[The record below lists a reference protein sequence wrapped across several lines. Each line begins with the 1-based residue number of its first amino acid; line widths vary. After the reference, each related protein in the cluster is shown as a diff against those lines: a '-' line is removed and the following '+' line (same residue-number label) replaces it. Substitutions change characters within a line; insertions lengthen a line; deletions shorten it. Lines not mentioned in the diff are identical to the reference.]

1 MQFGVC
7 PLSMIAVHT
16 AASVG
21 SEMCTQLLFGELVE
35 VMERKG
41 KEWLKIRCQADH
53 HIGWVKCNQL
63 IAITQGEFELFQ
75 QSFAYCL
82 EVTHP
87 LMANQHFVPITI
99 GARLPQFN
107 GMQFQLGDER
117 YQFSGLAVEA
127 SEVPHTAELV
137 QKIARR
143 YLHSPYLHGGRSPF
157 GIDSAGLVQIVLQ
170 MVGIALP
177 REAAQQ
183 MMFGETIDFVEQT
196 QIGDLA
202 FFEDRVGRVN
212 HVGMLMEEQKIMHAY
227 GKVKIDQ
234 LDHFGIF
241 DANLQQYTH
250 KLRVIRRI
258 LPTTSPKE
266 ALSANLAKENK
277 IIISSASL
285 FD

>member
-16 AASVG
+16 SPNVG

-35 VMERKG
+35 VIERKG

-53 HIGWVKCNQL
+53 HIGWIKTNQV
-63 IAITQGEFELFQ
+63 IAITQSEFELFQ

-87 LMANQHFVPITI
+87 LMADQHFVPITI

-127 SEVPHTAELV
+127 RDVPRTAELV

-157 GIDSAGLVQIVLQ
+157 GIDSAGLVQMVLQ
-170 MVGIALP
+170 MIGIALP

-183 MMFGETIDFVEQT
+183 IMFGETIDFVEQT
-196 QIGDLA
+196 QVGDLA
-202 FFEDRVGRVN
+202 FFEDRIGRVA
-212 HVGMLMEEQKIMHAY
+212 HVGMLMEEQKIMHAH

-241 DANLQQYTH
+241 DTTLQQYTH

-258 LPTTSPKE
+258 LPTMTAKE
-266 ALSANLAKENK
+266 AIATSVAKESK
-277 IIISSASL
+277 VIISSASL